1 MVFARVAPSHILLTG
16 EKMKK
21 EIDQKLA
28 RLTHDKRLLEQE
40 IEHLKQRGLLIHQQ
54 IQTVHECWDTSNQ
67 ETQQYISM
75 RGFEILE
82 IDSHIGDRRE
92 DIQDLDDKIFNLK
105 VLSWS
110 KQVGIE

>member
-1 MVFARVAPSHILLTG
+1 MVFARVAPVHFHLNWRK
-16 EKMKK
+16 KMN
-21 EIDQKLA
+21 EIKQKCA
-28 RLTHDKRLLEQE
+28 QLTHDKRLLEQE
-40 IEHLKQRGLLIHQQ
+40 IEHLKQRGLLIRKHLND
-54 IQTVHECWDTSNQ
+54 VHDFWETSNQ
-67 ETQQYISM
+67 ETQQYIAM

-110 KQVGIE
+110 KQVGIV